1 MQPRNAGFLVTHTP
15 FMALHPMVTVTYL
28 PLFVTILFRGMPGMW
43 KSRHRLVLCWL
54 VVLQALFPGRK
65 TLAELAR
72 WSPASITVWRLR
84 RVLKAAYWDVHL
96 LVEWWAQEALNTLP
110 PPKDGRLYVVGD
122 GSEKPKRGT
131 QNPLAQKGRKSEHHP
146 WFFGIRFALLI
157 ANWDVYRL
165 PVAFRLIRPKS
176 HPEYRTEN
184 ALFREMVG
192 SFVPP
197 TWAKR
202 IIVEG
207 DAAYGSQENM
217 QMVLKRDADDPA
229 RRWGFVFAIARTWK
243 TVEDKAIKDLVT
255 HLPRKYYQR
264 IRVPRLPG
272 MQGCKTFWV
281 YSTHLCLRHIGDV
294 TVVLSKR
301 GRNLGPK
308 QTKILVTNLD
318 EWIPRQVVGAYQR
331 RWPVEQI
338 NRELKTDLG
347 LGEHQVSKDE
357 RRIEKSF
364 GIAVLAYLL
373 LIRACHQEMIPGK
386 SWSVSQLQHAFRLR
400 VITNQVEHNVKT
412 KLTKARKVA

>member
-1 MQPRNAGFLVTHTP
+1 MVTSTLCTGR
-15 FMALHPMVTVTYL
+15 FAMITVTYV
-28 PLFVTILFRGMPGMW
+28 PLFVTVLFRGMPGIW
-43 KSRHRLVLCWL
+43 KSRHRLILCWL
-54 VVLQALFPGRK
+54 VFMQALYPGRK
-65 TLAELAR
+65 TLAELAH
-72 WSPASITVWRLR
+72 WTPAQVTAWRFR

-96 LVEWWAQEALNTLP
+96 LVEWWVQEALNTLP
-110 PPKDGRLYVVGD
+110 PPQDGTLHLVGD

-131 QNPLAQKGRKSEHHP
+131 HNPLAQKGRKSEHHP
-146 WFFGIRFALLI
+146 WFFGIRFVLLI
-157 ANWDVYRL
+157 ANWDVYRF
-165 PVAFRLIRPKS
+165 PVAFRLIRPKT

-184 ALFREMVG
+184 ALFREMVRH
-192 SFVPP
+192 FVSPA
-197 TWAKR
+197 WAHR
-202 IIVEG
+202 GIVTG

-229 RRWGFVFAIARTWK
+229 RRWGVVFAIARTWK
-243 TVEDKAIKDLVT
+243 TVEEKAIKDLVT

-272 MQGCKTFWV
+272 ATGCKTFWV
-281 YSTHLCLRHIGDV
+281 SSTRLCLRHIGDV

-318 EWIPRQVVGAYQR
+318 EWIPRQVVSAYQR

-347 LGEHQVSKDE
+347 LGAHQVSTE
-357 RRIEKSF
+357 EGRIEKSF

-373 LIRACHQEMIPGK
+373 LIRACHQEILPGK
-386 SWSVSQLQHAFRLR
+386 AWSVSQLQHAFRLR

-412 KLTKARKVA
+412 RLTKARKAA